1 MKEGDR
7 DPPPPSWW
15 LVDFQAPVL
24 PGGVIFFI
32 QYAGKTNSP
41 DKIKKSFPQHA
52 NTSQTI
58 RAVWIVVANLKKAV
72 KVYTSIG
79 LRPKGALKIPYLGA
93 ICREVAVGSG
103 SILLIQ
109 PTQAG
114 GYAASFLKQAGEGI
128 MGVSL
133 AVANLSTARALLA
146 QNIRLPFAMYRGA
159 YGESILIPGELAN
172 GLWIEMYENR

>member
-1 MKEGDR
+1 M
-7 DPPPPSWW
+7 SLSFTWIT
-15 LVDFQAPVL
+15 A
-24 PGGVIFFI
+24 
-32 QYAGKTNSP
+32 
-41 DKIKKSFPQHA
+41 KSCFPEASMQKPL
-52 NTSQTI
+52 

-93 ICREVAVGSG
+93 ICREVEVGSG

-133 AVANLSTARALLA
+133 AVANLSTAWALLA
-146 QNIRLPFAMYRGA
+146 QNMRRPFARYRGA
-159 YGESILIPGELAN
+159 YGESILIPGELAT